1 MVCAFQMEETEL
13 NMLLY
18 ELAETITENLNIEK
32 YKLYD

>member
-1 MVCAFQMEETEL
+1 MKALQMEETEM

-18 ELAETITENLNIEK
+18 ELAETKMENLNIEK